1 MTVVAMHGVTEH
13 KLSWDRASGSFVPE
27 AESAAGSRPAG
38 FIKGPLPLPWM
49 QAAARLPGRTL
60 QVALALWYLAG
71 LKKDTTVRLTTK
83 PLADM
88 GVSRDAKYDALVRLE
103 EAGLVAIHR
112 QSGQAPLVTLL
123 SVSS

>member
-1 MTVVAMHGVTEH
+1 MTGRAIHAVTERR
-13 KLSWDRASGSFVPE
+13 LRWDPAAGEFVPE
-27 AESAAGSRPAG
+27 AENESGRKPAG

-83 PLADM
+83 PLVDM
-88 GVSRDAKYDALVRLE
+88 GVSRDAKYDSLARLE
-103 EAGLVAIHR
+103 EAGLVSIQR

-123 SVSS
+123 EVAG